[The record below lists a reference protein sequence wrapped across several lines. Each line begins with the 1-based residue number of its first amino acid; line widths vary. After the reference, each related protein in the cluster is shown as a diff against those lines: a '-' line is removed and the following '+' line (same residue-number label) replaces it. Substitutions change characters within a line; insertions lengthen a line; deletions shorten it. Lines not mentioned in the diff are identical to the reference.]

1 MKPIGQYVLVK
12 PYPSN
17 DKTEGGLF
25 VPESVQ
31 TPSNKVYVVEVGN
44 GSPKKPMLLEK
55 GQTGFRV
62 KDWGE
67 PYIIDGELHFMMT
80 QQSIIALQ

>member
-1 MKPIGQYVLVK
+1 MKPVGQYVLVK
-12 PYPSN
+12 PCKSDN
-17 DKTEGGLF
+17 ITEGGLI
-25 VPESVQ
+25 VPDSVAKD
-31 TPSNKVYVVEVGN
+31 SNKVMIKEVGN
-44 GSPKKPMLLEK
+44 GSEKKPMRLKK

-67 PYIIDGELHFMMT
+67 PIIIDGEQHYLMT